1 MINNFAF
8 WIVLFVI
15 CFALGMFLGKFVK
28 KSKEEKIQ
36 VVKNW
41 LLYAVAMAEREL
53 GSGTGRIKL
62 GQVYEQ
68 FLLVFP
74 QLQYVISF
82 DMFAKLVD
90 EVLVQFQELIE
101 ENVTIAAEF
110 TDTEGELT
118 DIVEE
123 PEAENEVA
131 KVEE

>member
-28 KSKEEKIQ
+28 KSREEKIQ

-74 QLQYVISF
+74 QLQRFISF

-90 EVLVQFQELIE
+90 DVLIQFQELVE

-110 TDTEGELT
+110 TDTEGELV

-123 PEAENEVA
+123 PYDEEEEN
-131 KVEE
+131 

>member
-15 CFALGMFLGKFVK
+15 CFTVGMFLDKFIK
-28 KSKEEKIQ
+28 KSREEKIQ

-53 GSGTGRIKL
+53 GSGTGCIKL

-74 QLQYVISF
+74 QLQRVISF

-90 EVLVQFQELIE
+90 DVLIQFQELVE

-110 TDTEGELT
+110 TDTEGELV

-123 PEAENEVA
+123 PYDEEEEN
-131 KVEE
+131 

>member
-28 KSKEEKIQ
+28 KSREEKIQ

-41 LLYAVAMAEREL
+41 LLYAVAMAEKEL

-74 QLQYVISF
+74 QLQRFISF

-90 EVLVQFQELIE
+90 DVLIQFQELVE

-110 TDTEGELT
+110 TNTEGELV

-123 PEAENEVA
+123 PYDEEEEN
-131 KVEE
+131 

>member
-1 MINNFAF
+1 
-8 WIVLFVI
+8 
-15 CFALGMFLGKFVK
+15 
-28 KSKEEKIQ
+28 
-36 VVKNW
+36 
-41 LLYAVAMAEREL
+41 MAEKEL

-74 QLQYVISF
+74 QLQRVISF

-90 EVLVQFQELIE
+90 DVLIQFQELVE

-110 TDTEGELT
+110 TDTEGELV

-123 PEAENEVA
+123 PYDEEEEN
-131 KVEE
+131 

>member
-28 KSKEEKIQ
+28 KSREEKIQ

-41 LLYAVAMAEREL
+41 LLYAVAMAEKEL

-74 QLQYVISF
+74 QLQRVISF

-90 EVLVQFQELIE
+90 DVLIQFQELVE
-101 ENVTIAAEF
+101 ENVVIAAEF
-110 TDTEGELT
+110 TDTTGELT
-118 DIVEE
+118 DIIEE
-123 PEAENEVA
+123 PY
-131 KVEE
+131 EEEE

>member
-74 QLQYVISF
+74 QLQHVISF

-131 KVEE
+131 KIEE

>member
-28 KSKEEKIQ
+28 KSREEKIQ

-41 LLYAVAMAEREL
+41 LLYAVAMAEKEL

-74 QLQYVISF
+74 QLQRVISF

-90 EVLVQFQELIE
+90 DVLIQFQELIE

-110 TDTEGELT
+110 TDTEGELV

-123 PEAENEVA
+123 PYDEEEEN
-131 KVEE
+131 

>member
-28 KSKEEKIQ
+28 KSREEKIQ

-41 LLYAVAMAEREL
+41 LLYAVAMAEKEL

-74 QLQYVISF
+74 QLQRFISF

-90 EVLVQFQELIE
+90 DVLIQFQELVE

-110 TDTEGELT
+110 TDTEGELV

-123 PEAENEVA
+123 PYNE
-131 KVEE
+131 E

>member
-28 KSKEEKIQ
+28 KSRKEKIE

-41 LLYAVAMAEREL
+41 LLYAVTMAEREL

-123 PEAENEVA
+123 PEAENEIA

>member
-15 CFALGMFLGKFVK
+15 CFALGMFLGKFIK
-28 KSKEEKIQ
+28 KSREEKIQ

-74 QLQYVISF
+74 QLQRFISF

-90 EVLVQFQELIE
+90 DVLIQFQELVE

-110 TDTEGELT
+110 TDTEGELV

-123 PEAENEVA
+123 PYDDEEEEN
-131 KVEE
+131 

>member
-28 KSKEEKIQ
+28 KSREEKIQ

-74 QLQYVISF
+74 QLQRFISF

-90 EVLVQFQELIE
+90 DVLIQFQELVE

-110 TDTEGELT
+110 TDTEGELV

-123 PEAENEVA
+123 PYDEEEN
-131 KVEE
+131 

>member
-28 KSKEEKIQ
+28 KSREEKIQ

-41 LLYAVAMAEREL
+41 LLYAVAMAEKEL

-74 QLQYVISF
+74 QLQRFISF

-90 EVLVQFQELIE
+90 DVLIQFQELVE

-110 TDTEGELT
+110 TNTEGELV

-123 PEAENEVA
+123 PYNEEEEN
-131 KVEE
+131 

>member
-28 KSKEEKIQ
+28 KSREEKIQ

-74 QLQYVISF
+74 QLQRFISF

-90 EVLVQFQELIE
+90 DVLIQFQELVE

-110 TDTEGELT
+110 TDTEGELV

-123 PEAENEVA
+123 PYNEEEEN
-131 KVEE
+131 

>member
-28 KSKEEKIQ
+28 KSREEKIQ

-41 LLYAVAMAEREL
+41 LLYAVAMAEKEL

-74 QLQYVISF
+74 QLQRFISF

-90 EVLVQFQELIE
+90 DVLIQFQELVE

-110 TDTEGELT
+110 TDTEGELV

-123 PEAENEVA
+123 LYD
-131 KVEE
+131 EE

>member
-15 CFALGMFLGKFVK
+15 CFAVGMFLDKFIK
-28 KSKEEKIQ
+28 KSREEKIQ

-41 LLYAVAMAEREL
+41 LLYAVAMAEKEL

-74 QLQYVISF
+74 QLQRVISF

-90 EVLVQFQELIE
+90 DVLIQFQELVE

-110 TDTEGELT
+110 TDTEGELV

-123 PEAENEVA
+123 PYDEEEEEN
-131 KVEE
+131 

>member
-28 KSKEEKIQ
+28 KSREEKIQ

-41 LLYAVAMAEREL
+41 LLYAVAMAEKEL

-74 QLQYVISF
+74 QLQRFISF

-90 EVLVQFQELIE
+90 DVLIQFQELVE

-110 TDTEGELT
+110 TDTEGELV

-123 PEAENEVA
+123 PYDEEEEN
-131 KVEE
+131 

>member
-15 CFALGMFLGKFVK
+15 CFGLGMFLGKFVK
-28 KSKEEKIQ
+28 KSREEKIQ

-68 FLLVFP
+68 FLVVFP
-74 QLQYVISF
+74 QLQHVISF
-82 DMFAKLVD
+82 DTFARLVD

-101 ENVTIAAEF
+101 ENVVIAAEF
-110 TDTEGELT
+110 TDTEGELVN
-118 DIVEE
+118 IVEE
-123 PEAENEVA
+123 PYD
-131 KVEE
+131 EEEEE

>member
-28 KSKEEKIQ
+28 KSREEKIQ

-74 QLQYVISF
+74 QLQRVISF

-90 EVLVQFQELIE
+90 DVLIQFQELVE

-110 TDTEGELT
+110 TCTEGELV

-123 PEAENEVA
+123 PYDEEEEN
-131 KVEE
+131 

>member
-15 CFALGMFLGKFVK
+15 CFAVGMFLDKFIK
-28 KSKEEKIQ
+28 KSREEKIQ

-41 LLYAVAMAEREL
+41 LLYAVAMAEKEL

-74 QLQYVISF
+74 QLQRVISF

-90 EVLVQFQELIE
+90 DVLIQFQELVE

-110 TDTEGELT
+110 TDTEGELV

-123 PEAENEVA
+123 PYDEEEEN
-131 KVEE
+131 

>member
-28 KSKEEKIQ
+28 KSREEKIQ

-41 LLYAVAMAEREL
+41 LLYAVAMAEKEL

-74 QLQYVISF
+74 QLQRIISF

-90 EVLVQFQELIE
+90 DVLIQFQELVE

-110 TDTEGELT
+110 TDTEGELV

-123 PEAENEVA
+123 PYDEEEEN
-131 KVEE
+131 

>member
-28 KSKEEKIQ
+28 KSREEKIQ

-41 LLYAVAMAEREL
+41 LLYAVAMAEKEL

-74 QLQYVISF
+74 QLQRVISF

-90 EVLVQFQELIE
+90 DVLIQFQELVE

-110 TDTEGELT
+110 TDTEGELV

-123 PEAENEVA
+123 PYDEEEEN
-131 KVEE
+131 

>member
-36 VVKNW
+36 MVKNW
-41 LLYAVAMAEREL
+41 LLYAVAMTEREL

-74 QLQYVISF
+74 QLQRVISF

-131 KVEE
+131 KIEE

>member
-74 QLQYVISF
+74 QLQHVISF
-82 DMFAKLVD
+82 DMFTKLVD

>member
-15 CFALGMFLGKFVK
+15 CFALGMFLDKFIK
-28 KSKEEKIQ
+28 KSREEKIQ

-74 QLQYVISF
+74 QLQRFISF

-90 EVLVQFQELIE
+90 DVLIQFQELVE

-110 TDTEGELT
+110 TDTEGELV

-123 PEAENEVA
+123 PYDEEEEN
-131 KVEE
+131 

>member
-15 CFALGMFLGKFVK
+15 CFALGMFLGKFIK
-28 KSKEEKIQ
+28 KSREEKIQ

-74 QLQYVISF
+74 QLQRVISF

-90 EVLVQFQELIE
+90 DVLIQFQELVE

-110 TDTEGELT
+110 TDTEGELV

-123 PEAENEVA
+123 PYDEEEN
-131 KVEE
+131 

>member
-15 CFALGMFLGKFVK
+15 CFGCGMFFGKFIK
-28 KSKEEKIQ
+28 KSKAQKIQ
-36 VVKNW
+36 MVKDW
-41 LLYAVAMAEREL
+41 LLYAVAIAEREL

-74 QLQYVISF
+74 QLQRLISF
-82 DMFAKLVD
+82 DTFAKLVD
-90 EVLVQFQELIE
+90 DVLVEFGELIE
-101 ENVTIAAEF
+101 ENVVIAEEF
-110 TDTEGELT
+110 TDMEGELV

-123 PEAENEVA
+123 PNEEEEEN
-131 KVEE
+131 

>member
-28 KSKEEKIQ
+28 KSREEKIQ

-74 QLQYVISF
+74 QLQRVISF

-90 EVLVQFQELIE
+90 DVLIQFQELVE

-110 TDTEGELT
+110 TDTEGELV

-123 PEAENEVA
+123 PYDEEEEN
-131 KVEE
+131 

>member
-15 CFALGMFLGKFVK
+15 CFAVGMFLDKFIK
-28 KSKEEKIQ
+28 KSREEKIQ
-36 VVKNW
+36 VVKDW
-41 LLYAVAMAEREL
+41 LLYAIAMAEREL

-74 QLQYVISF
+74 QLQHVISF
-82 DMFAKLVD
+82 DTFAKLVD
-90 EVLVQFQELIE
+90 DVLVEFQELIE

-110 TDTEGELT
+110 TDTESEIE
-118 DIVEE
+118 DVVEE
-123 PEAENEVA
+123 PEAENEIEA
-131 KVEE
+131 VEE

>member
-28 KSKEEKIQ
+28 KSREEKIQ

-41 LLYAVAMAEREL
+41 LLYAVAMAEKEL

-74 QLQYVISF
+74 QLQRFISF

-90 EVLVQFQELIE
+90 DVLIQFQELVE

-110 TDTEGELT
+110 TDTEGELV

-123 PEAENEVA
+123 PYD
-131 KVEE
+131 EE

>member
-15 CFALGMFLGKFVK
+15 CFGLGMFLGKFVK
-28 KSKEEKIQ
+28 KSREEKIQ

-41 LLYAVAMAEREL
+41 LLYAVAMAEKEL

-74 QLQYVISF
+74 QLQHVISF
-82 DMFAKLVD
+82 DTFARLVD

-110 TDTEGELT
+110 TDTEGELV

-123 PEAENEVA
+123 PYDEEEEN
-131 KVEE
+131 

>member
-15 CFALGMFLGKFVK
+15 CFGLGMFLGKFVK
-28 KSKEEKIQ
+28 KSREEKIQ

-74 QLQYVISF
+74 QLQHVISF
-82 DMFAKLVD
+82 DTFARLVD

-101 ENVTIAAEF
+101 ENVVIAAEF
-110 TDTEGELT
+110 TDTEGELV

-123 PEAENEVA
+123 PYDEEEEN
-131 KVEE
+131 